1 MPSGQ
6 PSKPSY
12 RKITTDFP
20 RDPSYNIHMSVRE
33 SSDKPVGVDTKTK
46 SAARAALYR
55 KYRPTNLDEVIGQPQ
70 VTEIL
75 KSVAKSRDFSHAY
88 LLTGQRGTGKTSVAR
103 ILAHLINQTSYN
115 SDDIDIIEIDAA
127 SRGSVDDAR
136 ELREKS
142 VLAPVAASHKVY
154 IIDEVH
160 MLSTAAFN
168 ALLKLIEEPPEHIIF
183 ILATTEIQKVPAT
196 ILSRVQRFHFRP
208 VSVETVASHLSQIAK
223 SESIDIDTAAL
234 DMIAERGGGSF
245 RDSISLLDQ
254 LSGSGQKI
262 SSQTVS
268 DVLGLAPEESVNKII
283 DSIISHDFSSV
294 VSEVNMLLADG
305 INVNLL
311 VNQLTKQLLKL
322 APEKPK
328 LYDLIERLIE
338 VPKSSAS
345 EIKLIAVLATAS
357 AKKST
362 VASAV
367 ASPPTETKLTKIIE
381 QKIKHESAKVETHNS
396 KSIENENPVID
407 DEISNTKTGNNHLDE
422 PESNTI
428 DPEDLANISE
438 IDWQKVLDTIKSK
451 DEPTVLATMKFADI
465 EYDSGVLTI
474 YFSRPFHRKKAE
486 TPKMRGVL
494 ADCLKN
500 LYGAMPQIVI
510 SKTAHIAIDS
520 KNSTVAEVAA
530 IMGGGEIIKET
541 SGGQI

>member
-407 DEISNTKTGNNHLDE
+407 DLFSNTKTGDNHLDE

>member
-70 VTEIL
+70 VTDIL

-254 LSGSGQKI
+254 LSGSGKKI

-451 DEPTVLATMKFADI
+451 DEPTVLATMKFADV

-494 ADCLKN
+494 ADCLKT
-500 LYGAMPQIVI
+500 LYGATPQIVI

>member
-254 LSGSGQKI
+254 LSGSGKKI

-407 DEISNTKTGNNHLDE
+407 DQISNTKTGDNHLDE

-451 DEPTVLATMKFADI
+451 DEPTVLATMKFADV

-494 ADCLKN
+494 ADCLKT

>member
-20 RDPSYNIHMSVRE
+20 RDSSYNIHMSVRE

-407 DEISNTKTGNNHLDE
+407 DQISNTKTGDNHLDE

>member
-407 DEISNTKTGNNHLDE
+407 DQISNTKTGDNHLDE

>member
-1 MPSGQ
+1 M
-6 PSKPSY
+6 
-12 RKITTDFP
+12 
-20 RDPSYNIHMSVRE
+20 
-33 SSDKPVGVDTKTK
+33 
-46 SAARAALYR
+46 
-55 KYRPTNLDEVIGQPQ
+55 
-70 VTEIL
+70 
-75 KSVAKSRDFSHAY
+75 
-88 LLTGQRGTGKTSVAR
+88 
-103 ILAHLINQTSYN
+103 
-115 SDDIDIIEIDAA
+115 
-127 SRGSVDDAR
+127 
-136 ELREKS
+136 
-142 VLAPVAASHKVY
+142 
-154 IIDEVH
+154 
-160 MLSTAAFN
+160 
-168 ALLKLIEEPPEHIIF
+168 
-183 ILATTEIQKVPAT
+183 
-196 ILSRVQRFHFRP
+196 
-208 VSVETVASHLSQIAK
+208 
-223 SESIDIDTAAL
+223 
-234 DMIAERGGGSF
+234 
-245 RDSISLLDQ
+245 
-254 LSGSGQKI
+254 
-262 SSQTVS
+262 
-268 DVLGLAPEESVNKII
+268 
-283 DSIISHDFSSV
+283 
-294 VSEVNMLLADG
+294 
-305 INVNLL
+305 
-311 VNQLTKQLLKL
+311 
-322 APEKPK
+322 
-328 LYDLIERLIE
+328 
-338 VPKSSAS
+338 
-345 EIKLIAVLATAS
+345 IAVLATAS

-407 DEISNTKTGNNHLDE
+407 DQISNTKTGDNHLDE

-451 DEPTVLATMKFADI
+451 DEPTVLATMKFADV

>member
-70 VTEIL
+70 VTDIL

-115 SDDIDIIEIDAA
+115 SNDIDIIEIDAA

-407 DEISNTKTGNNHLDE
+407 DEISNTKTGDNHLDE

-451 DEPTVLATMKFADI
+451 DEPTVLATMKFADV

>member
-46 SAARAALYR
+46 SAVRAALYR

-407 DEISNTKTGNNHLDE
+407 DQISNTKTGDNHLDE

-494 ADCLKN
+494 ADCLKT